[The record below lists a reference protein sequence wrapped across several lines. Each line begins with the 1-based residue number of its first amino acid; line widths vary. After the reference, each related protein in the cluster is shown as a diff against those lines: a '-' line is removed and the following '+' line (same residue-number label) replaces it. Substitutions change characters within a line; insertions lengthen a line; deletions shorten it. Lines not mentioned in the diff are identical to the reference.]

1 MTDTPPSCF
10 HCGLPVPPGAP
21 PTVTVQGQPEACCCP
36 GCAAVAQAIIDQ
48 GLGDYYRLRDQPG
61 MPPGLEF
68 DALLAQLQLY
78 DHPEVQQSFVRQEGE
93 LQEAWLML
101 DGIRCAACVWLNE
114 QHVRRLPGVA
124 LFQVNYATHRA
135 LLRWNATQTP
145 LSTVLHAI
153 AAIGYRAYPYD
164 PKRQTE
170 IFAAQRRAA
179 LRRLG
184 VAGLGMMQV
193 MMLAVAFYTGVETDD
208 PDFGPLL
215 RYVSL
220 LFTLPV
226 ILYAAAPFF
235 QGAYRDLRRG
245 SLGMD
250 VPVALAL
257 ALAFGA
263 STWATLSNTGT
274 VYFDSVTM
282 FVFLLLGARYL
293 EMSARHAAGNSA
305 ESLLKLQPALA
316 TRLLPDGTEEIIP
329 VARLHTGDT
338 VRIKPGET
346 VPADGVVSAGH
357 SSVDEA
363 LLTGESLPQ
372 TRKAGDNLTGGT
384 INRESPLLMQVTQVG
399 AQTRLAA
406 IARLLERAQSE
417 KPALAQLADQIAGYF
432 IAVQLFAA
440 AATALFWY
448 AVAPEQAFWVSL
460 SVLVV
465 TCPCALSLATP
476 VALAAAHAR
485 LSRLGL
491 LPLAGHTLPT
501 LAKVTHLVFDKTGTL
516 TQGKPVLTHTE
527 TWQMLTPETAL
538 QWAAALARH
547 SEHPLAQALRTTAEA
562 LPPLTATDV
571 QAQPGAG
578 LEGSLAG
585 QRLRLGAPDY
595 VLALSDPATRLPT
608 AAALGSWVCLGNTQG
623 LLARFTLTDPL
634 RPDAAQTVQ
643 ALQQRGLQIHLLS
656 GDQPAV
662 VAAVAQTLGIP
673 HYAGAQSPEAKLA
686 QVRAWQNQGAVV
698 AMIGDGVNDAPVL
711 AGAHLAIA
719 MGGGAE
725 LAQVHADAVL
735 VGGRLLSLAEATRL
749 AQRTQR
755 VIWQNLAWALAYN
768 LLAVPLAAVGWV
780 TPWQAALGMSLSS
793 LWVVANA
800 YRLQRS

>member
-1 MTDTPPSCF
+1 MTETPPACF
-10 HCGLPVPPGAP
+10 HCGLPVPPGGQDHVNVA
-21 PTVTVQGQPEACCCP
+21 GQPEACCCP
-36 GCAAVAQAIIDQ
+36 GCAAVAQAILDQ
-48 GLGDYYRLRDQPG
+48 GLGAYYRLRDQPG
-61 MPPGLEF
+61 SPPGPEF

-78 DHPEVQQSFVRQEGE
+78 DHPEVQQSFVRPEGA

-135 LLRWNATQTP
+135 LLRWDPALTP
-145 LSTVLHAI
+145 LSRILHAI
-153 AAIGYRAYPYD
+153 TAIGYRAYPYD
-164 PKRQTE
+164 PKRQSE
-170 IFAAQRRAA
+170 LFATQRREA

-226 ILYAAAPFF
+226 IGYAAWPFF
-235 QGAYRDLRRG
+235 QGAVQDLRRWR
-245 SLGMD
+245 LGMD

-257 ALAFGA
+257 TLAFAA
-263 STWATLSNTGT
+263 STWATVHNTGT

-293 EMSARHAAGNSA
+293 EMSARHAAGHSA

-316 TRLLPDGTEEIIP
+316 TRLLPDASEEVIP
-329 VARLHTGDT
+329 VARLQVGDC

-346 VPADGVVSAGH
+346 VPADGVISAGH

-363 LLTGESLPQ
+363 LLTGESVPQ
-372 TRKAGDNLTGGT
+372 VRTVGDRITGGT
-384 INRESPLLMQVTQVG
+384 VNRESPLYMQVTQVG

-406 IARLLERAQSE
+406 IARLLERAQGE
-417 KPALAQLADQIAGYF
+417 KPALAQLADRIAGYF
-432 IAVQLFAA
+432 ITVQLLAA
-440 AATALFWY
+440 AATALFWAY
-448 AVAPEQAFWVSL
+448 VAPEQAFWVSL

-476 VALAAAHAR
+476 VALAAANAR

-501 LAKVTHLVFDKTGTL
+501 LAKITHLVFDKTGTL
-516 TQGKPVLTHTE
+516 TQGKPVLTATE
-527 TWQMLTPETAL
+527 TWQGLDSARAL
-538 QWAAALARH
+538 RWAAALARH
-547 SEHPLAQALRTTAEA
+547 SEHPLAQALRSAAST
-562 LPPLTATDV
+562 LPPVTADAV
-571 QAQPGAG
+571 SAQAGAG
-578 LEGSLAG
+578 LEGQIAG
-585 QRLRLGAPDY
+585 LTLRLGAPAY
-595 VLALSDPATRLPT
+595 VLAMSQVPLPAATT
-608 AAALGSWVCLGNTQG
+608 TGSWVCLGSHEG

-634 RPDAAQTVQ
+634 RPDAAATIA
-643 ALQQRGLQIHLLS
+643 ALQRRKLTVHLLS
-656 GDQPAV
+656 GDRPEV
-662 VAAVAQTLGIP
+662 VAAVAQALGIR
-673 HYAGAQSPEAKLA
+673 HYAGGQSPEAKLA
-686 QVRAWQNQGAVV
+686 QVRAWQQQGSIV

-735 VGGRLLSLAEATRL
+735 VGGHLLPLAEATHL

-755 VIWQNLAWALAYN
+755 VIRQNLAWALAYN
-768 LLAVPLAAVGWV
+768 LLAVPLAAAGWV

-800 YRLQRS
+800 WRLQRA